1 MLEVKKILF
10 GTKSNLLKAKVTKN
24 LISNSNIGKE
34 IIKFKEE
41 YCKLY
46 NLFGNMQE
54 KFHSQSHL
62 FIRDTN
68 FE

>member
-1 MLEVKKILF
+1 M
-10 GTKSNLLKAKVTKN
+10 KAKVTKN
-24 LISNSNIGKE
+24 LISNSNTGKE

-41 YCKLY
+41 YYKLY

-54 KFHSQSHL
+54 KFHSQSNL